1 MQRRTRVVALAVAF
15 LCALG
20 VVLAH
25 GMLAIAGSLFAHFGA
40 VPIALA
46 LLLGFAWGAVLV
58 RSYSRIRLELGWVPV
73 GFLLLAILSFAV
85 WLAQEYYLPV
95 VLAAC
100 LMGVSAAFAAF
111 PLIAFWR
118 PAPTLLK
125 LAAVTAGCLA
135 GVACFWLPYRPALLG
150 AAISTLLFTLVL
162 FALDRE
168 FLIRGGLFLGGRVIS
183 GIRVSGQQHVPVTGP
198 ALLVSNHV
206 TFIDGFLIGSSLP
219 RLVRFMI
226 FKPYF
231 NLPVARWVFTTIR
244 AIPTSE
250 TGPREIVA
258 SLKRARA
265 ALQEG
270 DLVCI
275 FAEGFITRTGEIL
288 PFKRGMD
295 RIVEGTHIPVI
306 PVHLGGLY
314 GRTLS
319 LVGGALVRRWPQR
332 ARVPVTISFGPP
344 LPSGATA
351 DDARA
356 AVEALA
362 KAASAGYA
370 AVERPPAVVA

>member
-1 MQRRTRVVALAVAF
+1 MGLCIAY
-15 LCALG
+15 LCALLI
-20 VVLAH
+20 VVGHSLW
-25 GMLAIAGSLFAHFGA
+25 AIANSLFAHFAAVPMALGFLLGLASGA
-40 VPIALA
+40 V
-46 LLLGFAWGAVLV
+46 VV
-58 RSYSRIRLELGWVPV
+58 RAYSRIEIELGWVPV
-73 GFLLLAILSFAV
+73 GFLLLAALCAAV
-85 WLAQEYYLPV
+85 WIARANYLPA

-100 LMGVSAAFAAF
+100 LVGIATAFAIV
-111 PLIAFWR
+111 PLNAYWR
-118 PAPTLLK
+118 PAPALVKLVTL
-125 LAAVTAGCLA
+125 AAGCLLGSA
-135 GVACFWLPYRPALLG
+135 FAMIPYGAVLLG
-150 AAISTLLFTLVL
+150 ASVATVLFTVCL
-162 FALDRE
+162 FAADRE

-183 GIRVSGQQHVPVTGP
+183 GVRVVGQEHVPRSGA

-219 RLVRFMI
+219 RAVRFMI

-231 NLPVARWVFTTIR
+231 ELPVARWICTTIR

-258 SLKRARA
+258 SLRRARA

-275 FAEGFITRTGEIL
+275 FAEGFITRTGELL

-295 RIVEGTHIPVI
+295 KIVEGTGIPII
-306 PVHLGGLY
+306 PVHLDGLY

-319 LVGGALVRRWPQR
+319 LVDGKLVRRWPQR

-344 LPSGATA
+344 LPPGATA

-356 AVEALA
+356 AVEDLA
-362 KAASAGYA
+362 KAAG
-370 AVERPPAVVA
+370 EGRTLLKGPPAMVA